1 MFLETIA
8 ADENEWARWAD
19 SLRIATDPPA
29 SLVATIAWR
38 GDDGTVTAVNVWDS
52 PDAVADFFIQRV
64 QPTIAALGEPQSKPI
79 RHGQP
84 VAFYVRPTTG

>member
-1 MFLETIA
+1 MFLETIT

-19 SLRIATDPPA
+19 SLRVATDPPA
-29 SLVATIAWR
+29 SLVATMAWR
-38 GDDGTVTAVNVWDS
+38 EGDGTVKAVNVWDS
-52 PDAVADFFIQRV
+52 PEAVADFFIERV

-84 VAFYVRPTTG
+84 VAFYVRQPTG